1 MDGSD
6 GLRTARQYSVLH
18 QAVQT
23 YCVSIGPEDAM
34 FSREHGC
41 QADVHV
47 PLYVLRR
54 SAQLRDTL
62 TTAEEDGASIFPISL
77 PAGVLQGWLN
87 SLHEL
92 CVLRDDVFASA
103 ERYKHKGF
111 IERYNG
117 YLKVRSSSY
126 FF

>member
-6 GLRTARQYSVLH
+6 GLRAAQQSSVTD
-18 QAVQT
+18 QAVET
-23 YCVSIGPEDAM
+23 YCVSIGTEDAT
-34 FSREHGC
+34 FGREHGC
-41 QADVHV
+41 KADVHV
-47 PLYVLRR
+47 PLYVLSR

-77 PAGVLQGWLN
+77 PVGFLQGWLN

-103 ERYKHKGF
+103 EHCKHISF

-117 YLKVRSSSY
+117 YLKVRSYSY